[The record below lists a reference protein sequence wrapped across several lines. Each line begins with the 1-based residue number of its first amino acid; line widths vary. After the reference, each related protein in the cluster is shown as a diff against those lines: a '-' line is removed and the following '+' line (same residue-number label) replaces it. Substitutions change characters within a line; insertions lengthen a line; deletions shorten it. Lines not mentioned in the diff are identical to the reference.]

1 MADDS
6 GRLERGKVS
15 GRVVVIVLFATAF
28 LMWGIVFVTG
38 LRQRAADRA
47 SRAAAEAADSAV
59 TPEQVRSWMKTLPQ
73 TWIKVSFVE
82 GQGYVLYVPCYSS
95 NSGLRLRTAPDSV
108 PGLDCEYCDSLD
120 SYAVKTIVHTRKDS
134 VWEMRLEPA
143 AGRMRILPVDDSL
156 LKSFPEAPFKD
167 KLLIWTRQREGGRI
181 DSMLFVPKSQE
192 TEFETLRAEDEN
204 PEGCGGGAPE

>member
-1 MADDS
+1 MEQ
-6 GRLERGKVS
+6 GRVS
-15 GRVVVIVLFATAF
+15 GKLVVIVLFASAL
-28 LMWGIVFVTG
+28 LMWAIVLLTG

-59 TPEQVRSWMKTLPQ
+59 TPEQVRSWMRKLPQ
-73 TWIKVSFVE
+73 TWIKVSYVE

-95 NSGLRLRTAPDSV
+95 NSSLELRTAPDSV

-120 SYAVKTIVHTRKDS
+120 SYAVKSIVHTRKDS
-134 VWEMRLEPA
+134 VWEMRLDPA
-143 AGRMRILPVDDSL
+143 IGRLRILPVDDSL

-167 KLLIWTRQREGGRI
+167 RLLIWTREREDGRI
-181 DSMLFVPKSQE
+181 DSMLFVPRSQE

-204 PEGCGGGAPE
+204 PEGCGDAGPE